1 MGNLY
6 FEIQKYKPASVSL
19 GKALEALQVTHG
31 SHCGLVLQLND
42 LWKKSMSISQ
52 AMSKG
57 GVGVGVGGT
66 CREKGGKKGK
76 GKKKNKGK
84 KGKKR

>member
-57 GVGVGVGGT
+57 GVGVGGT

-76 GKKKNKGK
+76 GKKKKKGK

>member
-6 FEIQKYKPASVSL
+6 FEVQKYKPASVSL

-52 AMSKG
+52 AMSNG
-57 GVGVGVGGT
+57 GVGVGG
-66 CREKGGKKGK
+66 REKGGETGK
-76 GKKKNKGK
+76 GKKKRKGKKGK